1 MLGKE
6 EEEGVVLTERV
17 LIEEHGVG
25 LLVNLALAI
34 LIVVLLLLHL
44 LLRHDLFVVQIHV
57 EQDLSRVFFQ

>member
-44 LLRHDLFVVQIHV
+44 LLRHDLFVVEVHV